1 MKKQDKAEVYLTIAA
16 IILLL
21 FTAMIEPIISASLAI
36 IILILFVIYK
46 FIKK

>member
-21 FTAMIEPIISASLAI
+21 FTAMLNPIISASLAI
-36 IILILFVIYK
+36 IILILFAIYK